1 MTRQTTDK
9 YLYLLCRVP
18 WSPDHFPCVSVCHV
32 LAPNAPCWQA
42 RRGSIGR
49 PGSPS
54 TVTNHG
60 RGATVAAQG
69 QRRWPQHRAHRGRIG
84 DDWWHQGC
92 RARSHRAPSILSA
105 APGPRQGLRRRLSQP
120 VSRGHRRP
128 NQAHAHAL
136 AGLSAWS
143 KFPKLHRPRTAPE
156 GPPALP
162 PVQAARPL
170 RARCFWAR

>member
-1 MTRQTTDK
+1 MTTTFACFAGFPGH
-9 YLYLLCRVP
+9 LIILLERR
-18 WSPDHFPCVSVCHV
+18 VSVFARSAV
-32 LAPNAPCWQA
+32 LASPT
-42 RRGSIGR
+42 RRASLGDRASR
-49 PGSPS
+49 T

-60 RGATVAAQG
+60 RGAAVAAQG

-105 APGPRQGLRRRLSQP
+105 APGPRQGLRRRLSHP

-170 RARCFWAR
+170 RARCSSAR

>member
-1 MTRQTTDK
+1 MTHQTTDN
-9 YLYLLCRVP
+9 YLYLLCRV
-18 WSPDHFPCVSVCHV
+18 SPDHLITLLPRVSRASTQGAV
-32 LAPNAPCWQA
+32 LA
-42 RRGSIGR
+42 
-49 PGSPS
+49 SPHAS
-54 TVTNHG
+54 GNPASPTTVTNHG
-60 RGATVAAQG
+60 RGAAAAAQG

-120 VSRGHRRP
+120 VSRRHRRP

-143 KFPKLHRPRTAPE
+143 KFPKSRRPSTAPE

-170 RARCFWAR
+170 RARYFWAR